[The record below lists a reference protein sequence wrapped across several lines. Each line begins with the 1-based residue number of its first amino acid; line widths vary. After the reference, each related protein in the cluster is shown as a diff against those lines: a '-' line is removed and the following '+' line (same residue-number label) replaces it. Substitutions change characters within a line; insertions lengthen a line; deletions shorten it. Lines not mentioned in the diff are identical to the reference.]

1 MAADIGALFNAGPKV
16 VEGATF
22 EEGLDF
28 QDLGGPMVHC
38 TNGTIDNLAANE
50 AECFEQLR
58 VVLSYL
64 PNSGSEAPPVISCAD
79 PQDREDI
86 ALRSIIPRRQ
96 ARMYNARTIITSVVD
111 QDSWFEIGALWGRTA
126 IGGLARLGGRPVG
139 IISLNCEINGGALDA
154 AGSQKLTR
162 LLKLCDVMNLPVLQF
177 LDVRKWIY
185 TSPFSEVGDVRM
197 LTFLC
202 FKLDMLLVLLP
213 SVRLLCAGALNSPR
227 LISALLCLSSMWLL
241 DVFLA
246 LRAVLCLDVGI
257 LLCRLLGRLGSGGR
271 CHSMVV
277 LKLGTDMN

>member
-38 TNGTIDNLAANE
+38 MNGTIDNLAANE
-50 AECFEQLR
+50 AECYEQLR

-64 PNSGSEAPPVISCAD
+64 PNSGSEAPPVIPCTD
-79 PQDREDI
+79 PEDREDI

-139 IISLNCEINGGALDA
+139 VISLNCEVNGGALDA

-162 LLKLCDVMNLPVLQF
+162 LLKLCDVMNLPILQF
-177 LDVRKWIY
+177 LDVRKWNY
-185 TSPFSEVGDVRM
+185 TSPHSPNLVIGSDIMFSKR
-197 LTFLC
+197 
-202 FKLDMLLVLLP
+202 DMLLALLR
-213 SVRLLCAGALNSPR
+213 SVPLPCAGALNSLR
-227 LISALLCLSSMWLL
+227 LTSAPPYRSLMWLRGAYSVL
-241 DVFLA
+241 LV
-246 LRAVLCLDVGI
+246 VLCLDVGI
-257 LLCRLLGRLGSGGR
+257 PLCRLLGRLDSGVR
-271 CHSMVV
+271 YHSMEV
-277 LKLGTDMN
+277 LKLVIDMN